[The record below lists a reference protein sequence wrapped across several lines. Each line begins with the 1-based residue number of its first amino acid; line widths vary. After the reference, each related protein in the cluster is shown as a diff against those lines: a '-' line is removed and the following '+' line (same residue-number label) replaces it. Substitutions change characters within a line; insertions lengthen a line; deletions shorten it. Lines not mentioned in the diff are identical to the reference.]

1 MKKGPGT
8 NEEQVLRLREKV
20 RDDGIKEADSIVSQF
35 SSEVIA
41 LAYKITRISAS
52 RDKLPANVNKML
64 GNLSE
69 EDAEKAR
76 KLLVGAKVSTSC

>member
-20 RDDGIKEADSIVSQF
+20 GDGGIEKADSIVNQF

-52 RDKLPANVNKML
+52 RDKLPASVTKML

-69 EDAEKAR
+69 EDAKTAR
-76 KLLVGAKVSTSC
+76 NLLVGAKG